1 MARKLDRMAGRT
13 PEDDPRDPSGE
24 AAIDSSSERISV
36 PWGVF
41 DMAAA
46 TAIVVGSFIAL
57 VLLLTPL
64 SSVAGEDRTG
74 LAVPWMVAAAESAL
88 LFAVWALAI
97 KKYRVSWGTLG
108 LRTPRTRR
116 NVLLVGATLVA
127 RLLFTGTYAAVVA
140 GLGIE
145 ALEPEPLPEELLQ
158 GGPMVR
164 LLTAVA
170 IAGWVPFVEETFFRG
185 FLFQGLASRYGVFWG
200 ATASSAIFAGSHLMV
215 GAMIPI
221 FVTGR
226 LFAWAYARSRAVW
239 PSMAAHSAQNLVA
252 LIVVG

>member
-1 MARKLDRMAGRT
+1 M
-13 PEDDPRDPSGE
+13 EDDPRDPNGE

-41 DMAAA
+41 DMTAA
-46 TAIVVGSFIAL
+46 TAMVVGSFIAI

-64 SSVAGEDRTG
+64 SSVVGEDRTG
-74 LAVPWMVAAAESAL
+74 LTVAASESAL

-97 KKYRVSWGTLG
+97 KKYRVNWGTLG
-108 LRTPRTRR
+108 LRSPRTRR

-127 RLLFTGTYAAVVA
+127 SLLFTGTYAAVVA

-145 ALEPEPLPEELLQ
+145 ALKPEPLPEELLA
-158 GGPMVR
+158 GGPIVR
-164 LLTAVA
+164 VLTAVA
-170 IAGWVPFVEETFFRG
+170 IAGWVPFVEEIFFRG
-185 FLFQGLASRYGVFWG
+185 FLFQGLASRYGVILG

-221 FVTGR
+221 FVTGL
-226 LFAWAYARSRAVW
+226 LFAWVYARSRSVW
-239 PSMAAHSAQNLVA
+239 PCMAAHSAQNLVA